1 MKQNESIVFSRLILP
16 ESNLKH
22 NHLSVNLS
30 VSLLSKLPGEN
41 IVFAAMILRCGFQL
55 GFNTTLNRYL
65 TS

>member
-30 VSLLSKLPGEN
+30 VSLLNKLPGEN
-41 IVFAAMILRCGFQL
+41 IVFAAMIYGAV
-55 GFNTTLNRYL
+55 FNLDL
-65 TS
+65 TPLLIVI